1 MLKTLDW
8 YIIKKFLGAFFF
20 TSMLFSLI
28 STVVDFSDKVDKFV
42 KASMTAKQIWID
54 YYLNFI
60 PFING
65 ILWPLFSLIAVIFI
79 TSRLARNAEV
89 ISILN
94 AGVSY
99 KRFLRPF
106 LLSAIFIATLHFL
119 GNHFLIPHSNSI
131 RYGMDA
137 KYLGKNKET
146 GKFRDV
152 HVFFNDDSKIYVR
165 NYFKADSSARIVRL
179 EKIENGKL
187 VGYIKANRMKLKTP
201 PNTWTLEGA
210 QRRTIVNMREEKIE
224 ILPAK
229 FDTTINVFP
238 SDFTFRKHDKDGMTT
253 PALIDALEK
262 EKLKGAGNT
271 SLLTYELHRR
281 TSEPFT
287 IIILTIMGVAIASRK
302 VRGGMGL
309 HLALGVLIG
318 ALYIFISKFAFTFAA
333 SDLISPLIAVWIP
346 NIIFSLIAVY
356 LVLNAQ
362 K

>member
-1 MLKTLDW
+1 MLKTIDW

-28 STVVDFSDKVDKFV
+28 STIVDFSDKVDKFV
-42 KASMTAKQIWID
+42 KASMSAKQIWID

-60 PFING
+60 PYING

-99 KRFLRPF
+99 RRFLRPF
-106 LLSAIFIATLHFL
+106 LFSALFIATLHFL
-119 GNHFLIPHSNSI
+119 GNHFLIPRSNSI
-131 RYGMDA
+131 RYSMDA
-137 KYLGKNKET
+137 NYLGKNKET
-146 GKFRDV
+146 GKYRDV

-165 NYFKADSSARIVRL
+165 NYFKADSSARVVRL
-179 EKIENGKL
+179 EKLKDGEL

-210 QRRTIVNMREEKIE
+210 QRRAITSMREEHIE
-224 ILPAK
+224 ALPAK

-253 PALIDALEK
+253 PALLEAIRK
-262 EKLKGAGNT
+262 EELKGAGNT
-271 SLLTYELHRR
+271 SLFSYELHRR

-287 IIILTIMGVAIASRK
+287 IIILTLIGVAIASRK

-318 ALYIFISKFAFTFAA
+318 AAYIFISKFAFTFAT
-333 SDLISPLIAVWIP
+333 SDIISPFIAVWIP
-346 NIIFSLIAVY
+346 NILFSCIAIY
-356 LVLNAQ
+356 LVANAQ